1 MEFAD
6 WTNNSETW
14 AEQSTMTTIT
24 HRPTVKRLYQK
35 FTQTLK
41 SSFRILLLLTHC
53 CCTLTLQQHAA
64 TSTRSQLQTKDEV
77 NHTIVEI
84 HLTFIDKSLS
94 ITYFAKTFLTDSG
107 RASLSSITSPST
119 KVKAHMS
126 IKRWNTK
133 QTHHINHWVK

>member
-1 MEFAD
+1 MQLLVQD
-6 WTNNSETW
+6 LND
-14 AEQSTMTTIT
+14 
-24 HRPTVKRLYQK
+24 RQK
-35 FTQTLK
+35 MK
-41 SSFRILLLLTHC
+41 SII
-53 CCTLTLQQHAA
+53 
-64 TSTRSQLQTKDEV
+64 
-77 NHTIVEI
+77 TIVEI

-133 QTHHINHWVK
+133 QTHHIIKIMDLMK